1 MGRLGSLH
9 SGNGFSLLETLIALV
24 ILMIGVL
31 GSAQLLGQALI
42 TTQYSQYDFIAQ
54 EKAQEAVEAIFTA
67 KYTNQSTWGQISN
80 FSLGNPGGLFL
91 AGPQPLLLPG
101 ATDGLFGTVN
111 DVGMPP
117 DYILLPGPDGKL
129 GTADDVKMPLSNF
142 TRTISIT
149 NVVNDPNLRQIQ
161 VTVSYTI
168 GGGWQ
173 RSYTLTTFISAF
185 N

>member
-1 MGRLGSLH
+1 MARLGNAHPAS
-9 SGNGFSLLETLIALV
+9 GFSLLETLIALI
-24 ILMIGVL
+24 ILLIGVL
-31 GSAQLLGQALI
+31 GSAQLLGRSLI
-42 TTQYSQYDFIAQ
+42 TMQYSQYDFIAQ
-54 EKAQEAVEAIFTA
+54 EKAQEAAEAIFTA
-67 KYTNQSTWGQISN
+67 KYTNLSSWGQISN
-80 FSLGNPGGLFL
+80 LSLANPGGLFL
-91 AGPQPLLLPG
+91 TGPQPLLLPG

-111 DVGMPP
+111 DEAMPP

-149 NVVNDPNLRQIQ
+149 NVANDPNLRQIQ
-161 VTVSYTI
+161 VTVTYTI
-168 GGGWQ
+168 AGWQ